1 MPQAEAILLARAAL
15 GYARLGYR
23 VLPLHPGEKR
33 PHGGLVPRGL
43 KDASDDPAIIRA
55 WWAREPRAGVG
66 VLPGPEVLV
75 LDFDLPEAWEG
86 LRGEHPELLEAPRQ
100 RTPKGGVHLFVQLP
114 PDLEGVLSASVRRLE
129 GVDLRGMGRA
139 YVVAA
144 PTSLTDG
151 RTYYWEVP
159 LRRPEKLPMLP
170 SPLLQHLLPAAPPTP
185 REVRIGEASP
195 RRLRRL
201 LEAFADKVAAAP
213 IGQRHLT
220 LIAYARAAG
229 GLLPHG
235 LAFGEAEELLVA
247 AAMQAGLPEREG
259 REAVRWGL
267 EVGAQAPLPLE
278 EPGGFWNTPGFGN
291 RGVYQNFSPSLSQKP
306 GFGTREVKSEGE
318 KGKPIL
324 SFRPRLGGW
333 S

>member
-1 MPQAEAILLARAAL
+1 MAQAEAILLAAL
-15 GYARLGYR
+15 GYARLGYK
-23 VLPLHPGEKR
+23 VLPLAPGEKR
-33 PHGGLVPRGL
+33 PHGGLVPHGL
-43 KDASDDPAIIRA
+43 KDATADPAIIRA
-55 WWAREPRAGVG
+55 WWTQEPRAGVG
-66 VLPGPEVLV
+66 LLAPENVLV
-75 LDFDLPEAWEG
+75 LDFDLPEAWEA
-86 LRGEHPELLEAPRQ
+86 LRREHPELLQAPRQ
-100 RTPKGGVHLFVQLP
+100 RTPGGGVHLFLALP
-114 PDLEGVLSASVRRLE
+114 PGLEGALSASVRRLE

-144 PTSLTDG
+144 PTRLADG
-151 RTYYWEVP
+151 RGYAWEVP
-159 LRRPEKLPMLP
+159 LRRPEELPLVP
-170 SPLLQHLLPAAPPTP
+170 SGLLQRLLPPPPPPP
-185 REVRIGEASP
+185 REVELGASP
-195 RRLRRL
+195 RRLRAI
-201 LEAFADKVAAAP
+201 LEAFADRVAVAH

-235 LAFGEAEELLVA
+235 LDPREAEEALVSA
-247 AAMQAGLPEREG
+247 ALQAGLPEREA

-278 EPGGFWNTPGFGN
+278 GPGGFWNTPGFWN
-291 RGVYQNFSPSLSQKP
+291 RGVYQNFSPSLSRKP

-318 KGKPIL
+318 RKRPTL

>member
-1 MPQAEAILLARAAL
+1 MARAEAILLAAL

-33 PHGGLVPRGL
+33 PHGGLVPHGF
-43 KDASDDPAIIRA
+43 KEASREEGVIRA
-55 WWAREPRAGVG
+55 WWGREPRAGVG
-66 VLPGPEVLV
+66 LLAPENVLV
-75 LDFDLPEAWEG
+75 LDFDLPEAWEA
-86 LRGEHPELLEAPRQ
+86 LRREHPELLQAPRQ
-100 RTPKGGVHLFVQLP
+100 RTPKGGVHLFLRLP
-114 PDLEGVLSASVRRLE
+114 PGLEGALSASVRRLE

-139 YVVAA
+139 YVAA
-144 PTSLTDG
+144 WPTRLPNG
-151 RTYYWEVP
+151 VYVWERPLVEPEALPLVP
-159 LRRPEKLPMLP
+159 
-170 SPLLQHLLPAAPPTP
+170 SGLLQRLLPPPPPPP
-185 REVRIGEASP
+185 REVGLGASP
-195 RRLRRL
+195 RRLRAI
-201 LEAFADKVAAAP
+201 LEAFADRVAAAP

-235 LAFGEAEELLVA
+235 LDPREAEELLVA
-247 AAMQAGLPEREG
+247 AAMQAGLPEREA

-278 EPGGFWNTPGFGN
+278 EAGGFWNTPGFWN

-318 KGKPIL
+318 RKRPTL